1 MCFFLLIVAECTP
14 GLPEL
19 LNFNAKSRKINI
31 ACEMSTSWRSVG
43 IALLNDTSGATVS
56 ALHQSNFH
64 VVGDTSI
71 AILTKWVQG
80 SGIDDRSWQGL
91 LGVLD
96 DNCQAL
102 ATEIRDT
109 LCKAYIIN

>member
-19 LNFNAKSRKINI
+19 LNFKAKSGKINI
-31 ACEMSTSWRSVG
+31 ACEMSVSWRSVG
-43 IALLNDTSGATVS
+43 IALLNDASGATVS
-56 ALHQSNFH
+56 ALHRSNFH
-64 VVGDTSI
+64 DIGDTSI
-71 AILTKWVQG
+71 AILTKWVRG
-80 SGIDDRSWQGL
+80 SGIDRSWQGL

-96 DNCQAL
+96 VYCQAL
-102 ATEIRDT
+102 AAEIRDT